1 MLEDNIN
8 ASMPAGCAFSG
19 SPARPRYRRNVL
31 IDSCWQNGR
40 DSFVAQARAQ
50 DENQVKRGA
59 DEIRAE
65 AAPHSAAEAKIETML
80 LLATRPPDTA
90 MAAAAPKLHIN
101 PAHDAQGRIQL
112 DITAQISPQLLK
124 AVEDL
129 GGAVVFTPTDPAA
142 HGMRAWLPLRAV
154 ATLAARSDVYFVRT
168 VLPAR
173 HNQTP
178 ASPADA
184 EGDIAH
190 AADVARTSFPGAR
203 GGGVKIGVLSD
214 SIDDSYGSLNAAPPG
229 VVPDTLHILNRQAGS
244 GKGEGLAM
252 VEIIHRLAPDAE
264 IYFATSNGGPDS
276 MASNILRLEA
286 SGCLIIVDDITYA
299 QESPFQDSVVSR
311 AVSLVA
317 ATGVLYFSLVG
328 DAGNKEF
335 GTSSTFEGNFLPAS
349 TSPSYVPPAYVP
361 LPANATLAGFNS
373 AHGVVDGIVL
383 KATPTNPQS
392 VITLYWNDP
401 LPSSPTD
408 YPRNQYYLYVFDQNN
423 QLIGEAATP
432 RGQFVEPAQAIDLSN
447 NPSHPYLV
455 TGDYIMVAKDNAAA
469 PLVLHLE
476 TPEVA
481 FADQSIATNGA
492 APQCKRERDLGG
504 RRASARLLVFC
515 ERFESCRREL

>member
-1 MLEDNIN
+1 
-8 ASMPAGCAFSG
+8 
-19 SPARPRYRRNVL
+19 
-31 IDSCWQNGR
+31 
-40 DSFVAQARAQ
+40 VAQARAQ

-65 AAPHSAAEAKIETML
+65 AAPHNAAEAKIETML

-286 SGCLIIVDDITYA
+286 SGCRIIVGHHLCPGVAVSGFGRQQGCQPGRRYRRA
-299 QESPFQDSVVSR
+299 LFLVSR
-311 AVSLVA
+311 GRRQQGVRDIEHIRGQLLTCLDESLVCSACLRA
-317 ATGVLYFSLVG
+317 ASG
-328 DAGNKEF
+328 
-335 GTSSTFEGNFLPAS
+335 
-349 TSPSYVPPAYVP
+349 
-361 LPANATLAGFNS
+361 
-373 AHGVVDGIVL
+373 
-383 KATPTNPQS
+383 
-392 VITLYWNDP
+392 
-401 LPSSPTD
+401 
-408 YPRNQYYLYVFDQNN
+408 
-423 QLIGEAATP
+423 
-432 RGQFVEPAQAIDLSN
+432 
-447 NPSHPYLV
+447 
-455 TGDYIMVAKDNAAA
+455 
-469 PLVLHLE
+469 
-476 TPEVA
+476 
-481 FADQSIATNGA
+481 
-492 APQCKRERDLGG
+492 
-504 RRASARLLVFC
+504 
-515 ERFESCRREL
+515 